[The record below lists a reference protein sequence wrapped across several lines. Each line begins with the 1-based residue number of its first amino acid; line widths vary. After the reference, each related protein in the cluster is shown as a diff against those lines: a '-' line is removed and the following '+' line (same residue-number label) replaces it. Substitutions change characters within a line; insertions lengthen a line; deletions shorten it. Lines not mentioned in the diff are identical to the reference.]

1 MKIAFI
7 SRVNLESTRTN
18 VYNFSKTCE
27 AINATKGFQTVFVTT
42 DQKKDTTA
50 FFDRMGIHAPFEV
63 VTLAATDT
71 TNSRGG
77 SMWHEIIAFS
87 SANLHLAEYLFKKR
101 KEIDAVYF
109 RDESLFL
116 VAHFARGFLNKKV
129 FFEIHSVYEKK
140 LRQFKN
146 TFSVWVSNGVVAI
159 SSGLKR
165 HYQRINKNI
174 IVSLCSAAE
183 ESWFDH
189 SKSKEEFRKE
199 LHLPLDTY
207 IIGYIGV
214 VGINPNNDYYEIDD
228 VIRSLKSLS
237 KDTLFVIGGELNQNG
252 EWLRTVAK
260 EAGVS
265 DRVLIL
271 PWMERKMVSKYLQAF
286 DVHVIP
292 KRKKDL
298 VGDSPAKMFPSLASK
313 RPIVAGRAESI
324 QEVLTDGYDAHIVKT
339 NEPHGWAQALSEVRE
354 NSALTETI
362 VRGAEITKTKYTW
375 EKRGENIGDFIK
387 NTNA

>member
-27 AINATKGFQTVFVTT
+27 AINTTEGFQTVFVTT
-42 DQKKDTTA
+42 DQKRDTAA
-50 FFDRMGIHAPFEV
+50 FFDRMGIHTPFEI
-63 VTLAATDT
+63 VTLGATDT
-71 TNSRGG
+71 TRSNGG
-77 SMWHEIIAFS
+77 KWNEIAAFL
-87 SANLHLAEYLFKKR
+87 SANFHLAQYLFMHR

-116 VAHFARGFLNKKV
+116 AAHFARGFLNKKV
-129 FFEIHSVYEKK
+129 FFEIHSVYERK

-146 TFSVWVSNGVVAI
+146 IFSVWVSNGVVAI
-159 SSGLKR
+159 SSGLKK
-165 HYQRINKNI
+165 HYSKTNKNI

-189 SKSKEEFRKE
+189 SKSKEDFRKE
-199 LHLPLDTY
+199 LNLPLDKY
-207 IIGYIGV
+207 LIGYIGV

-228 VIRSLKSLS
+228 VVRSLKSLPENVF
-237 KDTLFVIGGELNQNG
+237 FVIGGELNGNG

-286 DVHVIP
+286 DAHVIP

-313 RPIVAGRAESI
+313 RPIIAGRAESI
-324 QEVLTDGYDAHIVKT
+324 QEVLTDGVDSVIVTTNTPDGWSGAIKSVMEDAEYTKKIV
-339 NEPHGWAQALSEVRE
+339 A
-354 NSALTETI
+354 
-362 VRGAEITKTKYTW
+362 GADITKQKYTW
-375 EKRGENIGDFIK
+375 EKRGLAISSFIGK
-387 NTNA
+387 N